1 MKREAQENLKLLD
14 TVIDGLTEIQDRPD
28 VLNNMTDT
36 ELENFLDGLQTINS
50 DIEAMLDE
58 HQQLDMVQAEAFLN
72 SMGLYFAV
80 NEEEKQD
87 IIQKFKEMGKPLNII
102 DIK

>member
-1 MKREAQENLKLLD
+1 MKREAQEDLKLLD

-28 VLNNMTDT
+28 VLNNMTDD

-58 HQQLDMVQAEAFLN
+58 HHQLDMVQAEAFLN
-72 SMGLYFAV
+72 SMGLYFAD

>member
-28 VLNNMTDT
+28 VLNNMTDD

-58 HQQLDMVQAEAFLN
+58 HHQLDMVQAEAFLN
-72 SMGLYFAV
+72 GMGLYFAD

-87 IIQKFKEMGKPLNII
+87 IIQKFKEMGKQLNII

>member
-1 MKREAQENLKLLD
+1 MKREAQEDLKLLD
-14 TVIDGLTEIQDRPD
+14 TLIDGLTEIQDRPD
-28 VLNNMTDT
+28 VLNNMTDD

-58 HQQLDMVQAEAFLN
+58 HHQLDMVQAEAFLN
-72 SMGLYFAV
+72 GMGLYFAD

-87 IIQKFKEMGKPLNII
+87 IIQKFKEMGKPLNVI
-102 DIK
+102 DVK